1 MNDLRLAL
9 RHLVRKPSF
18 SIIAVLT
25 LALGIGANAAVFTVT
40 NAVLLSPL
48 PYTNPGDVVVL
59 NERTPQFPSG
69 SVTRHNFDDWR
80 TRAKSFAGMGAFHPA
95 NVTLTGLPS
104 TPDPERVPIKMITAS
119 LLPLLGVS
127 GDSGRGFV
135 AADDRAGAEGVALVS
150 AAFAA
155 RRFPAGD
162 AVGRAVELDH
172 QPYTIVGVLPAR
184 FELFQPSDIYI
195 PFGPWAATLPDDR
208 GWHPGIFPIARLQP
222 GVSIDEARVEM
233 DGIAQQ
239 LEAELG
245 DLNKNVRVLVTPVQ
259 DLMVQN
265 VRPAIRMLTGAV
277 VLVLLIACANVANLL
292 LARAVDRQKEIAV
305 RLALGASRLRIVRQ
319 LIVESVV
326 LSSVGGLAGLL
337 LAAWG
342 VSFLTSPPIAGLPRA
357 QNIAVDWRVLLF
369 ALALSVATGIVFG
382 LVPALHATRLKIRES
397 LNEAGRG
404 SAGTGR
410 HTELRGVLVVAEL
423 GLALVL
429 LVGAGLLL
437 RSFAT
442 LTEVSPGFD
451 PENLVVG
458 NLPLSP
464 KVYADSASRIAVV
477 ERLVERLSALPGV
490 QKAGITTTLP
500 MAGAGVTVHFN
511 RAANPP
517 KGPDDYVMA
526 GLRSVTAD
534 YLATLGVPLQR
545 GRMLSDADRGSSLPV
560 VVINESM
567 ARQFFPDRDPIG
579 ELVQLGT
586 EPSPDFPKMTIVG
599 VVGDM
604 KQSFDAES
612 KAEMFV
618 PYAQP
623 ADEFF
628 AGMYLNIAFVLKTA
642 GDAELTAASAR
653 SAVREIDAGQP
664 IVNLR
669 TMRTAMKVTVA
680 QPRFQMILLTTF
692 ASIAVALAAIGV
704 YGVMAYTVSQRTA
717 EIGVR
722 IAVGASPGRVV
733 AMVVWQGARLMLVG
747 TALGLIAAA
756 IAAEAVQSLLFEV
769 DRLDPLTFGVASIV
783 LAVAALLASYMP
795 ARRAARIS
803 PMDALG
809 R

>member
-1 MNDLRLAL
+1 MHDLRLAI

-48 PYTNPGDVVVL
+48 PYRDPGDIVIL

-69 SVTRHNFDDWR
+69 SVTRYNFDDWR
-80 TRAKSFAGMGAFHPA
+80 ARAKSFTGMGAFHPA
-95 NVTLTGLPS
+95 NMTLTGLPS
-104 TPDPERVPIKMITAS
+104 TPDPERVQVKMITAS
-119 LLPLLGVS
+119 LLPVLGVS
-127 GDSGRGFV
+127 VDSGRGFGE
-135 AADDRAGAEGVALVS
+135 ADDRAGAEGVALVS

-155 RRFPAGD
+155 RRFPDGSAT
-162 AVGRAVELDH
+162 GRVLQLDH

-184 FELFQPSDIYI
+184 FELFQPADIYI
-195 PFGPWAATLPDDR
+195 PFGPWAAALPDDR
-208 GWHPGIFPIARLQP
+208 GWHPGIFPIARLKP
-222 GVSIDEARVEM
+222 GVTIDEARVEM

-245 DLNKNVRVLVTPVQ
+245 ELNKNVRVLVRPVQ

-277 VLVLLIACANVANLL
+277 VLVLLIACANAANLL

-319 LIVESVV
+319 LVVESVV

-357 QNIAVDWRVLLF
+357 QNIAIDWRVLLF
-369 ALALSVATGIVFG
+369 AIALSVATGIVFG

-404 SAGTGR
+404 SAGSSR
-410 HTELRGVLVVAEL
+410 HTALRAILVVAEL

-442 LTEVSPGFD
+442 LTDVSPGFNPD
-451 PENLVVG
+451 NLIVG

-464 KVYADSASRIAVV
+464 RTYADGASRIAVV
-477 ERLVERLSALPGV
+477 DRLTARLSALPGV
-490 QKAGITTTLP
+490 YKAGITTTLP
-500 MAGAGVTVHFN
+500 MAGAGPTVHFN
-511 RAANPP
+511 RAAYPP

-526 GLRSVTAD
+526 GLRAVTPD
-534 YLATLGVPLQR
+534 YLPALGVPLVR
-545 GRMLSDADRGSSLPV
+545 GRMLSESDRGSSRPV

-567 ARQFFPDRDPIG
+567 ANQFFPDRDPIG
-579 ELVQLGT
+579 EIVQLGT
-586 EPSPDFPKMTIVG
+586 EPSLDFPKMTIVG
-599 VVGDM
+599 VVGDT
-604 KQSFDAES
+604 KQAFDAES

-623 ADEFF
+623 SDEFF
-628 AGMYLNIAFVLKTA
+628 AGVYLNIGFLLRTTA
-642 GDAELTAASAR
+642 DADAVAAAAR
-653 SAVREIDAGQP
+653 GAVREIDAGQP

-669 TMRTAMKVTVA
+669 TMRTAMRVTVA
-680 QPRFQMILLTTF
+680 QPRFQMVLLTTF

-704 YGVMAYTVSQRTA
+704 YGVMAYTVSQRTP

-722 IAVGASPGRVV
+722 IAMGASPRRVI

-756 IAAEAVQSLLFEV
+756 IAADAVQNLLFEV
-769 DRLDPLTFGVASIV
+769 DRLDPVTFAVAPIV
-783 LAVAALLASYMP
+783 LAIAALLASYIP

-803 PMDALG
+803 PIAALS